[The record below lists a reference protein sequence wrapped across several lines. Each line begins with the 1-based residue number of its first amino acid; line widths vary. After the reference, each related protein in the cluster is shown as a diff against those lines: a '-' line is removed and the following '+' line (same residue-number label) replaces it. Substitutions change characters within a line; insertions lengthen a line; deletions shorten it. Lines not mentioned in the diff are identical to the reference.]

1 MKTLR
6 ELYKVSIKNKAVKK
20 ESKNPTTFKEYFSSK
35 VLIQLLNTVKRQKGI
50 SLFRQNSPLRQ
61 VDYEELVTKQF
72 IPNKNY
78 MLVLNAC
85 PYLLKRQRIKT
96 SKKMYQLYLH
106 AIKSSLRGK
115 PYKKT
120 QYQVYPEFGD
130 INGKF
135 HVNLLINLE
144 CYPYVKDL
152 CHEIRSRIT
161 DDYTKTP
168 RYSCTLP
175 TTYGRKPNF
184 YACKDAYYMQN
195 LGYPPYIR

>member
-1 MKTLR
+1 MKSLT
-6 ELYKVSIKNKAVKK
+6 ELYNVSIKSKAVKR
-20 ESKNPTTFKEYFSSK
+20 ESSTPITFKEYFTVN
-35 VLIQLLNTVKRQKGI
+35 VLTQLLNTVKKQRGV
-50 SLFRQNSPLRQ
+50 SVFRQNSPLRQ

-85 PYLLKRQRIKT
+85 PFLLKVSKT
-96 SKKMYQLYLH
+96 KTPKKIYELYLW
-106 AIKSSLRGK
+106 AIKRSLRGK

-120 QYQVYPEFGD
+120 KYQVYPEFGD

-135 HVNLLINLE
+135 HANLLINLDS
-144 CYPYVKDL
+144 YTYVKDL
-152 CHEIRSRIT
+152 VHEIRSRIS
-161 DDYTKTP
+161 YGGREF

-195 LGYPPYIR
+195 LGYPPYIK